1 MSIVTNPRKPLRLNI
16 GFLINSPIGVSRDF
30 LFDSLSIASEDGVLI
45 EPIEGLAKISRTPQ
59 GLLVEGKF
67 AGIVSL
73 ECARC
78 LEEYPHT
85 LRWEFTELYAF
96 TRDNITD
103 SGLLVPDDAHID
115 LQTLVHDFALVE
127 IPITPICKPGCLG
140 LCVECGQN
148 LNEKDCG
155 HRPPSDS
162 PFSALKDL
170 LESKD

>member
-1 MSIVTNPRKPLRLNI
+1 VSIVTNPRKPLRLNI

-30 LFDSLSIASEDGVLI
+30 LFDSLTITSDDGVVI
-45 EPIEGLAKISRTPQ
+45 ESIEGVAKISRTPQ
-59 GLLVEGKF
+59 GLLVEGRF
-67 AGIVSL
+67 EGIVCL

-78 LEEYPHT
+78 LVEYQHR
-85 LRWEFTELYAF
+85 LGWEFTELYAF
-96 TRDNITD
+96 THDNITD

-155 HRPPSDS
+155 HRPPNDS